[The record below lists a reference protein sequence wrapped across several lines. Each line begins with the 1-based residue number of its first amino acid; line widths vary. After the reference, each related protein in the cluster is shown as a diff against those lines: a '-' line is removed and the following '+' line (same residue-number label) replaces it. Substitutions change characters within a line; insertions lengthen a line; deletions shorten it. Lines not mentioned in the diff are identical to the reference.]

1 MPGNESNSFRATF
14 RAALRRLNLPFPRAL
29 ARRLGFRLPGA
40 PLHSVRL
47 GDLRSLQPVSRF
59 YGFDRGQPIDRYY
72 IAQFLAANASV
83 VQGRALEIGGNDYT
97 RQFGAGRVTRSD
109 ILNVNAGVPNTTFV
123 ADLADGA
130 GVPDAAFDC
139 VILTQTLHLIY
150 DVSAAIRTL
159 HRILKP
165 GGTLLLTVP
174 GTISQIEQGEWRSVW
189 YWGFTSLSLERLF
202 AGVFPGSRIS
212 ITEYGNVLTSVAFLE
227 GLVAEEFTAAELG
240 YRDELYPLLLG
251 LRATKAT

>member
-1 MPGNESNSFRATF
+1 MPGNDPNNW
-14 RAALRRLNLPFPRAL
+14 RAAFRTTIRRWNLPLPRAL
-29 ARRLGFRLPGA
+29 ARRLGWRRPKA

-47 GDLRSLQPVSRF
+47 GDLHRLQPVSRE

-72 IAQFLAANASV
+72 IAQFLDANESL
-83 VQGRALEIGGNDYT
+83 VQGRVLEIGGNDYT
-97 RQFGAGRVTRSD
+97 LQFGGARVVRSEV
-109 ILNVNAGVPNTTFV
+109 LNVNAGVPNTDFV
-123 ADLADGA
+123 ADLAQGE

-159 HRILKP
+159 HRVLKP

-174 GTISQIEQGEWRSVW
+174 GTISQIEDGEWRSRW
-189 YWGFTSLSLERLF
+189 YWGFTRLSLERLF
-202 AGVFPGSRIS
+202 AGAFPNSRIEM
-212 ITEYGNVLTSVAFLE
+212 TEYGNVLTSIAFLE

-251 LRATKAT
+251 LRATRAL